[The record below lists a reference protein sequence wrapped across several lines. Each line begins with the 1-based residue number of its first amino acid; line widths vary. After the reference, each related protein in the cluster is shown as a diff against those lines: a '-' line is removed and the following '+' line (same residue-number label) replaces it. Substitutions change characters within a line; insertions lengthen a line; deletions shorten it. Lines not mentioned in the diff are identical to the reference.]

1 MNFASNVA
9 LNLPL
14 STESVDIDSALQRP
28 SRAVLP
34 VNGCTDSVLVEIL
47 DTAGQEEYSCMRD
60 QWYRH
65 GDAFMVTFALNSR
78 RSFEEAALIYD
89 QVRRVRDSLDDEN
102 IAVCLVGN
110 KADLSDQ
117 REVHTR
123 EAEELARSWGAVYH
137 ETSAKTR
144 TNVEEAF
151 FDCCRLAQRKEATIK
166 VVIVGSGGVGKSAL
180 CIQFVQSHFVEE
192 YDPTIE
198 DSYRKSVVI
207 PGLRPIASAAA
218 PAKQGPARSLLSKVT
233 RMFSSSSN
241 SNSSNSSSNSSNS
254 NSSGGKATSS
264 DSREIGVA
272 DTNALVL
279 ALGSL
284 AEQHKIETG
293 DAVRCEKCDAA
304 LSAVSDVQSAGKDGK
319 RRWTCEFCSH
329 LNVVD
334 IDDDELPASGVLSQQ
349 FLLEPPASTSAANEQ
364 DLVCFLVDVSGSM
377 SVSQQL
383 PRGFGLFQLQ
393 VNAAGGQSARDVER
407 KQLQEALGL
416 SDAEMAQ
423 QMRSAASAE
432 PHVTRLE
439 CVQAAISIALAEM
452 ARAKPRTQVVLV
464 TFADDVRVYASAKE
478 PPMVIAGD
486 KLNSVE
492 QLRTAC
498 SKLSLSAVPQV
509 ASDREALVERV
520 MQLTEGGA
528 TALGPALVVATAIA
542 ALKKNAT
549 VTLCTD
555 GLANV
560 GVGALDGASAAEM
573 RAASAFYRDIAAF
586 AKSASTSV
594 SVVAIEGGGRCAL
607 NELKALSG
615 ATGGTMTVA
624 KPFEVQRRF
633 REVIDNPVLASNV
646 RLCAHISAGFAFVDP
661 TAVAE
666 QRRTIQLDVGNAT
679 VQSDL
684 GLRFVATTDGVA
696 ARDATIQLAVEFSLP
711 DRSRLLRVYTQR
723 LSAVGD
729 AKKAEAAQFDASVV
743 ATVTLQR
750 AAALAEAGEWAR
762 ARAELHSGQRLCERA
777 SVSNESKEELDALT
791 SDFAREFDG
800 ALRRLEASKTRVAD
814 VDDDSV
820 ALFTKLRNVPRAS
833 LLAGS
838 RKRDLVAQRKK
849 HIGELKQLL

>member
-1 MNFASNVA
+1 
-9 LNLPL
+9 
-14 STESVDIDSALQRP
+14 
-28 SRAVLP
+28 
-34 VNGCTDSVLVEIL
+34 
-47 DTAGQEEYSCMRD
+47 
-60 QWYRH
+60 
-65 GDAFMVTFALNSR
+65 
-78 RSFEEAALIYD
+78 
-89 QVRRVRDSLDDEN
+89 
-102 IAVCLVGN
+102 
-110 KADLSDQ
+110 
-117 REVHTR
+117 
-123 EAEELARSWGAVYH
+123 
-137 ETSAKTR
+137 
-144 TNVEEAF
+144 
-151 FDCCRLAQRKEATIK
+151 
-166 VVIVGSGGVGKSAL
+166 
-180 CIQFVQSHFVEE
+180 
-192 YDPTIE
+192 
-198 DSYRKSVVI
+198 
-207 PGLRPIASAAA
+207 
-218 PAKQGPARSLLSKVT
+218 
-233 RMFSSSSN
+233 
-241 SNSSNSSSNSSNS
+241 
-254 NSSGGKATSS
+254 
-264 DSREIGVA
+264 VA

-279 ALGSL
+279 TLGSL
-284 AEQHKIETG
+284 AEQHAIETG

-304 LSAVSDVQSAGKDGK
+304 LSAVSEVSAEQGGGK

-329 LNVVD
+329 LNMVD
-334 IDDDELPASGVLSQQ
+334 IDDDELPASGALSQQ
-349 FLLEPPASTSAANEQ
+349 FLLEPPASNACRQRAGSRLLSCRRQRQHVGVATVAARIRP
-364 DLVCFLVDVSGSM
+364 VS
-377 SVSQQL
+377 
-383 PRGFGLFQLQ
+383 
-393 VNAAGGQSARDVER
+393 AAGGGGGGQQSARDAER

-423 QMRSAASAE
+423 QMHSAASAE

-464 TFADDVRVYASAKE
+464 TFADDVRVYASANE

-492 QLRTAC
+492 QLRAAC

-509 ASDREALVERV
+509 ASDQEALVERV

-633 REVIDNPVLASNV
+633 REVIDNPVLASDV
-646 RLCAHISAGFAFVDP
+646 RVCAHISAGFAFVDP
-661 TAVAE
+661 TAAAAE
-666 QRRTIQLDVGNAT
+666 PAPHDPARRRQRHCA
-679 VQSDL
+679 
-684 GLRFVATTDGVA
+684 
-696 ARDATIQLAVEFSLP
+696 E
-711 DRSRLLRVYTQR
+711 RSRLALRRDDRRRGGARRHNPGGGRVQPARPLAPAAR
-723 LSAVGD
+723 LH
-729 AKKAEAAQFDASVV
+729 AALERRRRREEGRGGSIRR
-743 ATVTLQR
+743 LGGR
-750 AAALAEAGEWAR
+750 HGGAAARRRARRGGRVGAR
-762 ARAELHSGQRLCERA
+762 ARRAAQRQRLCERA
-777 SVSNESKEELDALT
+777 SVSNEAKEELDALT

-820 ALFTKLRNVPRAS
+820 ALFTKMRTVPRTA

-838 RKRDLVAQRKK
+838 RKRELVAQRKK
-849 HIGELKQLL
+849 HIGELKQLLV